1 MFPFVVRQTCLGQ
14 VKGLTAHSS
23 PKARV
28 SEVCRRRKR
37 NICWPRQYDPV
48 WRPAMVRANKPS
60 SKPPAPVAV
69 NPTVQSMVEREITLV
84 IDDRFR
90 LPDLPGAPLP
100 RRRLTSTYYDT
111 SQYDLAHAGI
121 TLRHRIEQGKQAW
134 QLKLPL
140 MNDWQEIELVTQQSI
155 PPSLFCDLLFLH
167 LGRRELVPVA
177 TLRVWRTGI
186 RVRIDRVLVANVMLD
201 HVSVMKDGAVLQRF
215 RELEIEQV
223 NGKDSTVRDLER
235 QLRRAGAEDHDGRP
249 KLFRALSL
257 VASASEPLPAS
268 DAPALTHVKWTL
280 AHHVRWLLAH
290 DPGVRLGREP
300 ESLHQMRVAT
310 RQLRAVLRAAKPL
323 LVPEW
328 ADSLRDE
335 LRWLGGLLG
344 PARDLDVQLAY
355 FREESAALD
364 ARDRRPLTSF
374 IAHLEAQRNN
384 VQEVLLNELKSERYL
399 GLIRRLQQ
407 APHDPTAV
415 ESTVTLHDL
424 AKQEF
429 TKLRLAIRQ
438 ADDTPNNAGIHKTR
452 IRTKRARYAAELA
465 EPTVGKPATRFINK
479 ARVVQDI
486 LGMHQDAIQAE
497 AHIRAFLKHSTST
510 RAAAFVA
517 GRMVERQRRRRE
529 EARQQMR
536 RTLRG
541 LIKRGEK
548 AWG

>member
-1 MFPFVVRQTCLGQ
+1 MPTNLSRNRQT
-14 VKGLTAHSS
+14 
-23 PKARV
+23 
-28 SEVCRRRKR
+28 
-37 NICWPRQYDPV
+37 
-48 WRPAMVRANKPS
+48 PA
-60 SKPPAPVAV
+60 AV
-69 NPTVQSMVEREITLV
+69 NPTVQSMVEREIKLAV
-84 IDDRFR
+84 NDHFH
-90 LPDLPGAPLP
+90 LPELPGTPIP

-121 TLRHRIEQGKQAW
+121 TLRHRIERGKQAW

-140 MNDWQEIELVTQQSI
+140 LKNRQEIELVDRQSI
-155 PPSLFCDLLFLH
+155 PPTIFRDLLFLP
-167 LGRRELVPVA
+167 LGQRELIPVA

-186 RVRIDRVLVANVMLD
+186 RVRIDRVPVADVTLD
-201 HVSVMKDGAVLQRF
+201 HVSVMKDGAILQRF

-223 NGKDSTVRDLER
+223 NGKDSTLPNLER

-257 VASASEPLPAS
+257 VASGSEPPPAS
-268 DAPALTHVKWTL
+268 DAPALTHVKWAL
-280 AHHVRWLLAH
+280 AHHVRWLVVH
-290 DPGVRLGREP
+290 DPGARLGREP

-310 RQLRAVLRAAKPL
+310 RQLRAILRAAKPL

-335 LRWLGGLLG
+335 LRWLGRLLG

-384 VQEVLLNELKSERYL
+384 AQEVLLNELKSERYL

-407 APHDPTAV
+407 APHDLPVV

-429 TKLRLAIRQ
+429 TKLRFAIRQ
-438 ADDTPNNAGIHKTR
+438 AGDAPNNAGIHKTR

-465 EPTVGKPATRFINK
+465 ESTVGKPATRFINK

-497 AHIRAFLKHSTST
+497 THIRAFLKHSTST
-510 RAAAFVA
+510 RAAFVA

-536 RTLRG
+536 RLLRG
-541 LIKRGEK
+541 LLKRGEK